1 MNAKRTLLVT
11 GASSGIGAQ
20 VCQLAMQQGHQAIG
34 VARYSH
40 QSPNDIDPS
49 SASMI
54 KVALDITDPSAC
66 EQTVAQMVSQHNI
79 DGLVC
84 CAGSGRFG
92 SLEEFSIAQI
102 NDLIQINLFCLLYTS
117 PSPRDQR
124 GSRMP
129 SSA

>member
-66 EQTVAQMVSQHNI
+66 EQT
-79 DGLVC
+79 
-84 CAGSGRFG
+84 
-92 SLEEFSIAQI
+92 
-102 NDLIQINLFCLLYTS
+102 CLLYTS
-117 PSPRDQR
+117 PSPRDR
-124 GSRMP
+124 TRSRMP